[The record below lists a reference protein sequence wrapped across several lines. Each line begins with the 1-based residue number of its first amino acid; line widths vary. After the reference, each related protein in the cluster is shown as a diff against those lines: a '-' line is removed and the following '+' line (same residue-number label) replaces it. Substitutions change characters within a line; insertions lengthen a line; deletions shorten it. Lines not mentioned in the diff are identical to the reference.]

1 MKMKARVLFLV
12 TTNLLLL
19 PLLSSCSHLPLEDE
33 AASVKVYFSLG
44 EKEKTEIASC
54 DHLGDIIG
62 SDGNMMSNFFISN
75 VNLTRGSLN
84 DLRNKAN
91 AMGGDTVFI
100 LRNPLSYATS
110 TTMVGS
116 VYICNKQ

>member
-1 MKMKARVLFLV
+1 MKVRVLFLV
-12 TTNLLLL
+12 VTIFLFL
-19 PLLSSCSHLPLEDE
+19 PLLISCSHLPLEEE
-33 AASVKVYFSLG
+33 AASVKIYFSLS
-44 EKEKTEIASC
+44 EKEKSEIASC

-62 SDGNMMSNFFISN
+62 SDGNMMSNWFISN

-84 DLRNKAN
+84 DLRNKAS

-116 VYICNKQ
+116 VYSCKQ

>member
-1 MKMKARVLFLV
+1 MKAKLLFLAV
-12 TTNLLLL
+12 TFFLFL
-19 PLLSSCSHLPLEDE
+19 PQLSSCSHLPLEEE
-33 AASVKVYFSLG
+33 ASSVKVYFSLG

-75 VNLTRGSLN
+75 INLTRGALN
-84 DLRNKAN
+84 DIRNKAK
-91 AMGGDTVFI
+91 AIGGDTVFI

-116 VYICNKQ
+116 VYSCN